1 MYSDTI
7 LDRRI
12 LCWFSCGATSAV
24 ATKIMCQETADPIII
39 AYTEVE
45 EEHPDNKRFL
55 KDCEG
60 WFGQDITILRNEKY
74 GVSIYTVFERER
86 YLVGP
91 YGAPCTKHLKRN
103 MREAFQQP
111 GDVHVMGFS
120 AEEDA
125 RAEQFEERNPTIIC
139 RFPLI
144 EQRLTKAD
152 CLGILERSK
161 ITLPVMYSLGYEHN
175 NCIGCVKGK
184 KGYWNKIRVDFPD
197 VFERMAQAER
207 HIGASI
213 LREKGNKLFLDQL
226 DPAAGRG
233 QKEPSI
239 ECGVFCE
246 QVFAVWDN
254 SSKAQP

>member
-1 MYSDTI
+1 MYSDATP
-7 LDRRI
+7 DGRI

-24 ATKIMCQETADPIII
+24 ATKIICQKTIAPVII

-55 KDCEG
+55 KDCEY

-74 GVSIYTVFERER
+74 GASIYNVFMREQ

-111 GDVHVMGFS
+111 DDVHVLGFS
-120 AEEDA
+120 VEEA
-125 RAEQFEERNPTIIC
+125 TRAEQFEERNPKLTC

-144 EQRLTKAD
+144 EQQLTKAD
-152 CLGILERSK
+152 CLGILDRSG
-161 ITLPVMYSLGYEHN
+161 ITLPIMYSLGYEHN

-184 KGYWNKIRVDFPD
+184 KGYWNKIRVDFPET
-197 VFERMAQAER
+197 FERMAQMER
-207 HIGASI
+207 KVGASI
-213 LREKGNKLFLDQL
+213 LRENGKNIYLDQL
-226 DPAAGRG
+226 DPTAGRG

-246 QVFAVWDN
+246 QTLATWGA
-254 SSKAQP
+254 SQRRM